1 MRFMI
6 PVTNQR
12 NDRRSGWKK
21 KKSAIPA
28 KPWNRFRM
36 AHPRQQIIAATS
48 LGVTI
53 ICLGGLLLCQLFIPS
68 TVPWGPGRW
77 ALVLTA
83 IAASSVAVY
92 TIWRLPRLAAEPFAR
107 LSTAVENLWNR
118 QGRHE
123 SRPEPAGKSESSDS
137 DSDTR
142 QLKNISHLS
151 ISELLVNMS
160 EAIFLT
166 DTSGRI
172 EFMNAAACAL
182 VGCQPDELVGQ
193 SINQWLSAGS
203 DKPVAAT
210 TVARP
215 VEAQLRRCGADSL
228 FVSYIVSHIDAT
240 DGRPRMLFA
249 AQNIDDRKKTENR
262 IRYLARIDS
271 LTRIANRMQFQHL
284 LQQKIA
290 RAKRSGQQAALIYL
304 DIDRFKDIND
314 TFGHA
319 AGDRALEIFAE
330 RLLGALP
337 GDAIPGRLAGDEFG
351 VLITGESSRNE
362 FRRGLRALASELLA
376 TIGQPFEVHGEEVF
390 MTTSLGVAIYP
401 RDGDNVI
408 DLIRNA
414 DAALYEAKKAGGN
427 CLEFYSQDMNVE
439 AVERLMIKSR
449 LRRAFEH
456 DELRL
461 HYQPKYG
468 LKSGRIEGA
477 EALVRWDQPDRGL
490 LFPSDFIPL
499 AEESNLIIQVGDWV
513 LDKVCADYRRWQD
526 KVPAPVRV
534 SVNLSL
540 RQLKQRRFLEKVRE
554 TFELHHISP
563 TCLELEITET
573 TLMEDTERT
582 IRILDS
588 LYGMGLHLSIDDF
601 GTGYSSLSALQQF
614 PINALKI
621 DQSFVRDVAVDRDD
635 ASIVRTIIQMG
646 HSLGLEVVAE
656 GVESREQLDFLRAEN
671 CDFAQGHLFGD
682 PMTGEEFCEV
692 LIADNQGTGKYRKLF
707 A

>member
-1 MRFMI
+1 MTACM
-6 PVTNQR
+6 
-12 NDRRSGWKK
+12 
-21 KKSAIPA
+21 
-28 KPWNRFRM
+28 
-36 AHPRQQIIAATS
+36 
-48 LGVTI
+48 
-53 ICLGGLLLCQLFIPS
+53 GGLLLCQLLIAD
-68 TVPWGPGRW
+68 TVPWGAGRW
-77 ALVLTA
+77 SLA
-83 IAASSVAVY
+83 
-92 TIWRLPRLAAEPFAR
+92 LAAVAAAIVSAFTVWRPPKLLAAPISKTLASLANSSKLLSEPQPPAAKSAKNPANDSSQLQN
-107 LSTAVENLWNR
+107 LSHIGV
-118 QGRHE
+118 G
-123 SRPEPAGKSESSDS
+123 
-137 DSDTR
+137 
-142 QLKNISHLS
+142 QLLGS
-151 ISELLVNMS
+151 MS
-160 EAIFLT
+160 EAIFVT
-166 DTSGRI
+166 DTNGRI
-172 EFMNAAACAL
+172 EFMNTAATAL
-182 VGCQPDELVGQ
+182 IGCKPNELIGQ
-193 SINQWLSAGS
+193 SINRWLSAGS

-210 TVARP
+210 IVARP
-215 VEAQLRRCGADSL
+215 VEAQLRVAHEGSL
-228 FVSYIVSHIDAT
+228 FVSYIVSHLDGT
-240 DGRPRMLFA
+240 DGRARLLFA
-249 AQNIDDRKKTENR
+249 AQNIDDRKKAEKR
-262 IRYLARIDS
+262 IRYLARTDS
-271 LTRIANRMQFQHL
+271 LTRIPNRMQFQHL

-290 RAKRSGQQAALIYL
+290 RSKRSGQHVALIYL

-330 RLLGALP
+330 RLIAALP
-337 GDAIPGRLAGDEFG
+337 DGAMPGRLAGDEFG
-351 VLITGESSRNE
+351 VVVTADSARSE
-362 FRRGLRALASELLA
+362 FRKTLRTLASALIA
-376 TIGQPFEVHGEEVF
+376 TIGQPFEVNGEEVF
-390 MTTSLGVAIYP
+390 MTTSLGIATCP

-427 CLEFYSQDMNVE
+427 CLEFYSHDMNVE

-513 LDKVCADYRRWQD
+513 LDKVCADYRRWQE

-588 LYGMGLHLSIDDF
+588 LYGMGLHLAIDDF

-656 GVESREQLDFLRAEN
+656 GVESREQLDFLRREN

-682 PMTGEEFCEV
+682 PMTAEEFCEV
-692 LIADNQGTGKYRKLF
+692 LVSDSEGTGKYRKLF